1 MSRRCGNEIRIG
13 LKQRAM
19 GKRYTFCGKFNAK
32 GYPCKDNRCKYS
44 PCFEWVELL
53 ENTDIFKDSIYE
65 DPEFIPKDQ
74 MAKMKNKPLSDKE
87 NPYNNAM

>member
-1 MSRRCGNEIRIG
+1 M
-13 LKQRAM
+13 Q
-19 GKRYTFCGKFNAK
+19 
-32 GYPCKDNRCKYS
+32 YPCKDNRCKYS
-44 PCFEWVELL
+44 PCCEWVELL